1 MPTITRNL
9 PVVDV
14 AVGAIAPAASGSGAI
29 TAILPL
35 AGIGTAAA
43 PAAVVRA
50 TGTATRTLPV
60 AGTRAKAKP
69 PLAIVDPDFLSALIR
84 YWESDAALEAAGLG
98 TLYFDVVP
106 PGPAPP
112 YPYVVVSQNASTS
125 GGFSTLKL
133 TWRDTYLRFG
143 IYGSDMDQV
152 VNLGAIVARRLDRI
166 VVAPLSMW
174 DGQQTLFRQESDTL
188 AKIRPAGPGGIP
200 FVWCRSYLYHC
211 RISRT
216 RV

>member
-1 MPTITRNL
+1 MPTVTRTL

-14 AVGAIAPAASGSGAI
+14 SVGATAPAASGSGSI
-29 TAILPL
+29 TATLPV
-35 AGIGTAAA
+35 AGVGEAAA
-43 PAAVVRA
+43 PAAVVTA
-50 TGTATRTLPV
+50 TGTATRAMLV
-60 AGTRAKAKP
+60 AGAKAKAKS
-69 PLAIVDPDFLSALIR
+69 PLAIIDPDFLSALIR
-84 YWESDAALEAAGLG
+84 YWESDAALNAAGLG
-98 TLYFDVVP
+98 TIYFDVAP
-106 PGPAPP
+106 PGTP
-112 YPYVVVSQNASTS
+112 YPYAVVSQNASTS

-133 TWRDTYLRFG
+133 TWRDTYYRFG

-152 VNLGAIVARRLDRI
+152 VNLGASVERRLDRI

-174 DGQQTLFRQESDTL
+174 NGQQTLFRQEGDTL
-188 AKIRPAGPGGIP
+188 AKIRPSGAGGIP